1 MYRLYYCRGKASL
14 APHMLLEELAI
25 PYQLIPIDVK
35 NNQHKSPQYLALN
48 PIGKI
53 PLLIDKETRIAET
66 AAICLYL
73 ADQYPEK
80 NFAPGQGTAE
90 RGPFYQWL
98 FFLSNTLQTELILYF
113 NPQRYGKSNSEGIK
127 QRAGENI
134 AGMLDLIENQLR
146 ENFLNA
152 RGPYFFGNNCTV
164 VDLMLLMLARWTSDM
179 AYPARDR
186 THFSAYLALVAARP
200 AVRRTFDAEN
210 ILAPYF

>member
-14 APHMLLEELAI
+14 APHMLLEELAV

-48 PIGKI
+48 PVGKI
-53 PLLIDKETRIAET
+53 PLLIDKEIRIAET

-73 ADQYPEK
+73 ADQYPDQ
-80 NFAPGQGTAE
+80 NFAPRPDAVE

-98 FFLSNTLQTELILYF
+98 FFLTNTLQSELMIYF
-113 NPQRYGKSNSEGIK
+113 NPQRYSESDRQGVK
-127 QRAGENI
+127 KRADENI
-134 AGMLDLIENQLR
+134 SGMLDLIENQLL
-146 ENFLNA
+146 ENQLTA
-152 RGPYFFGNNCTV
+152 CGPYFFGENCSV

-179 AYPARDR
+179 TYPARGRACFAD
-186 THFSAYLALVAARP
+186 YLTLVASRP
-200 AVRRTFDAEN
+200 AVRRTFEVEN